1 MSYTQK
7 LLEIMH
13 TAHCGEEPTQWLS
26 YFWKHPLGRQ
36 RNMDDDIQ
44 AVVRK
49 CDKCQKSRPSQPGQP
64 IMQMNKATFPMQ
76 VVGTDLYQEMGKHFI
91 VIVDQFS
98 GFPMVGQFLT
108 HPSTNSVLNHL
119 EDWFNLFG
127 VPEELVSDNGP
138 QYASVDYKAYPEER
152 KIR

>member
-1 MSYTQK
+1 
-7 LLEIMH
+7 
-13 TAHCGEEPTQWLS
+13 
-26 YFWKHPLGRQ
+26 
-36 RNMDDDIQ
+36 MDDDIQ

-49 CDKCQKSRPSQPGQP
+49 CDEWQKSRPSQPRQP

-76 VVGTDLYQEMGKHFI
+76 VVGTDMFQEMGKHFI
-91 VIVDQFS
+91 VMVDQFS
-98 GFPMVGQFLT
+98 GFSMVGQFLT
-108 HPSTNSVLNHL
+108 PPSTNSVLNHL